1 MLSFSWVNL
10 FPDVPKVICGLL
22 LFVLTSRVLVSSQSS
37 TASFNHASIHQAIYC
52 KIQIFLKISFSRR
65 HFLEKA
71 QVKLSSDTITHAT
84 AGHIVPV
91 NHNKKVTVA
100 VPLTTTNSVCVF
112 VSYGGTNVD
121 FVCQVPNQIELE

>member
-1 MLSFSWVNL
+1 MLTKDGNIYQIKYYVKVYLSVFPMCLPYSTFLCSFAL
-10 FPDVPKVICGLL
+10 FG
-22 LFVLTSRVLVSSQSS
+22 
-37 TASFNHASIHQAIYC
+37 
-52 KIQIFLKISFSRR
+52 
-65 HFLEKA
+65 KA
-71 QVKLSSDTITHAT
+71 QVQLSSDTITHAT